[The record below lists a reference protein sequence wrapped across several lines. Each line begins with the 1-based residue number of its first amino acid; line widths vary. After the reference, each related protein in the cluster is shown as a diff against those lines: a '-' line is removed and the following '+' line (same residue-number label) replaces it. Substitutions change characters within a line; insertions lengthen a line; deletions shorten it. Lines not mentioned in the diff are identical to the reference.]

1 MNNKKLVAI
10 GLGTNIEPRLDYL
23 TDAIQKIGKL
33 EGVVQIVSTSS
44 IYETEPVGYTEQDSF
59 LNGVIFIETVLE
71 PYELLKVL
79 QELELALGRVRLIRW
94 GPRTIDLD
102 ILIYEGVQM
111 DDGKLTLPHPR
122 MHERA
127 FVGLPFEDAYYKLS
141 EDKKKR
147 VQKVN
152 LNLEKDGIV
161 LFQK

>member
-1 MNNKKLVAI
+1 MAI

-23 TDAIQKIGKL
+23 TDAIQKIGEL

-111 DDGKLTLPHPR
+111 DDEKLTLPHPR

-127 FVGLPFEDAYYKLS
+127 FVGLPFEDAYHKLS

-152 LNLEKDGIV
+152 LNLEKDGIM